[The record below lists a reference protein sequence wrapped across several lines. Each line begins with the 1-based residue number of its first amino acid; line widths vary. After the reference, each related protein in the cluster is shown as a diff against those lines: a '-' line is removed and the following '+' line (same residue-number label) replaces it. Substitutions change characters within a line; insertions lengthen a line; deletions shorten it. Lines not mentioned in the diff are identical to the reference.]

1 MSWGTFLI
9 DKKKQIYLF
18 IIAIR
23 TTKAFRSIDKVMEV
37 SNREIASKLLLIS
50 ELLEITGDNVFKI
63 RAFNRAADVI
73 ERINNP
79 AAVMS
84 EEELNLVPGI
94 GPAIAK
100 KVREIVATGTCNELE
115 ELRAKVP
122 PSLVEL
128 LNLEGVGPKTISVLW
143 KKMNIQSIG
152 DLEKAASGRRI
163 RSLKGFGERKEQ
175 GFLKSIALYRAAGGR
190 MNRADAEA
198 VINRLAGSFLPGT
211 WVVAGSYRRGKSTIG
226 DIDIVTTE
234 SPSFINP
241 KLKNSAD
248 EMIDE
253 GERRTSVRVLGQ
265 RVDIRFTH
273 ERQLGSM
280 LIYLTGSK
288 EFNIRLREIGIEKGL
303 KVNEYGVEE
312 RVDGRLHEFSAE
324 KDMFAFL
331 GIQDIVPEL
340 RENLGEIELAK
351 NYQLPQ
357 LVGPAD
363 IRGDLHIH
371 SDWSDGTLTLEQL
384 ATNGEALGYEYILCS
399 DHSATLG
406 ITHGLDEER
415 LQQQSHEIER
425 VNRMGGA
432 CTLLH
437 GSEVDILSNGS
448 LGLPD
453 HALSDLDIVI
463 ASVHSG
469 LKEERDSMTRRVI
482 RAVENEN
489 VDIIGH
495 PTGRILGKRA
505 AFEIDMARVIDR
517 ASETGTSLECNASP
531 WRLDLDDMDIRHSI
545 DKGVRISLGTDTHH
559 ETEFSNM
566 RYGITI
572 AQRGWCSARDIL
584 NSLTLQDLLDWAS

>member
-1 MSWGTFLI
+1 M
-9 DKKKQIYLF
+9 
-18 IIAIR
+18 
-23 TTKAFRSIDKVMEV
+23 VV

-63 RAFNRAADVI
+63 RAFYRAAEVV
-73 ERINNP
+73 EHNNNTVE
-79 AAVMS
+79 VMTK
-84 EEELNLVPGI
+84 EELKQVPGI

-100 KVREIVATGTCNELE
+100 KVREIVETGTCNELE
-115 ELRAKVP
+115 ELRSKVP
-122 PSLVEL
+122 PSLLEL
-128 LNLEGVGPKTISVLW
+128 LNLEGVGPKTIAVLW

-163 RSLKGFGERKEQ
+163 RSLKGFGEKKEK
-175 GFLKSIALYRAAGGR
+175 GFLKSIALYRAAGAR
-190 MNRADAEA
+190 MDRLEAEA
-198 VINRLAGSFLPGT
+198 VVNRLAGSFRPGT

-226 DIDIVTTE
+226 DIDIVSTE
-234 SPSFINP
+234 SPATINP

-248 EMIDE
+248 EVIDE

-288 EFNIRLREIGIEKGL
+288 EFNIRLREIAIEKGK

-312 RVDGRLHEFSAE
+312 RADGGLHEFSTE

-331 GIQDIVPEL
+331 GLQYIVPEL
-340 RENLGEIELAK
+340 RENHGEIELAR
-351 NYQLPQ
+351 NYQLPK
-357 LVGPAD
+357 LVESAD
-363 IRGDLHIH
+363 IRGDLHVH
-371 SDWSDGTLTLEQL
+371 SEWSDGTLTLEQV
-384 ATNGEALGYEYILCS
+384 AMNGETLGYDYILCS

-406 ITHGLDEER
+406 ITHGLDEEK

-425 VNRMGGA
+425 VNRMGMT

-448 LGLPD
+448 LGLPN

-469 LKEERDSMTRRVI
+469 LKEDRDLMTRRVI
-482 RAVENEN
+482 SAVENEN

-505 AFEIDMARVIDR
+505 AFEIDMGRVIER

-531 WRLDLDDMDIRHSI
+531 WRLDLDDTDIRHSK
-545 DKGVRISLGTDTHH
+545 DKGVLISLGTDTHR
-559 ETEFSNM
+559 EEEFSHM
-566 RYGITI
+566 RFGITT
-572 AQRGWCSARDIL
+572 AQRGWCSAGNIL
-584 NSLTLQDLLDWAS
+584 NSFSLQDLLDWAS